1 MVKALADRLAEAFA
15 ELLHERAR
23 HDWGYEPEESLSNE
37 DLIREKYRGIR
48 PAFGYPACPDHTE
61 KKTLWELLSV
71 NDIGIS
77 LTETFAMN
85 PGASVSGIYLGHPK
99 SRYFAVGPVDRDQV
113 EDYAR
118 RKNMTVAELPTGRL
132 MQRPRLRDLLPVTV
146 RTFDPEEVTTK
157 SHRETDP
164 RGVGLTV
171 QDVEAIWDAVV
182 TFYKTG
188 LHPAIA
194 LCIRRRGEI
203 ILDRAIGHARGNSPQ
218 DPDGTPLVKATPDTL
233 YNFFSGSK
241 TVTAMLIHLLEAEDK
256 LHVDEPVATFIPEFA
271 KRRKHSITMRD
282 VLTHRAGI
290 PATPEEAIDLDLLSK
305 PEDVVRAFCELEP
318 THRPGSVQA
327 YQAVTSGFILA
338 EVIRRVTGENIRDFL
353 TARIREPL
361 KMKHF
366 NYGVPPGQLDRVAV
380 DAFTGPTPTWPYK
393 NLVQVAFGAS
403 MRELVDLSNDSRFRT
418 GVVPAGNIIATPE
431 EISRFFETLLCG
443 GTYEDTRVFDQRT
456 VARATEPQVTGQ
468 VDRVLMMPIPLSM
481 GFMLG
486 GRTFGFY
493 GPRTANAFGH
503 LGFTNVLGW
512 ADPDRDIS
520 VAFMNTGKPLLS
532 ARMLAWLNVMRVI
545 GTRIPR
551 DRA

>member
-1 MVKALADRLAEAFA
+1 
-15 ELLHERAR
+15 
-23 HDWGYEPEESLSNE
+23 
-37 DLIREKYRGIR
+37 
-48 PAFGYPACPDHTE
+48 
-61 KKTLWELLSV
+61 
-71 NDIGIS
+71 
-77 LTETFAMN
+77 
-85 PGASVSGIYLGHPK
+85 
-99 SRYFAVGPVDRDQV
+99 
-113 EDYAR
+113 
-118 RKNMTVAELPTGRL
+118 

-164 RGVGLTV
+164 RGVGLST
-171 QDVEAIWDAVV
+171 QDVEAIWSAVV
-182 TFYKTG
+182 RFYKSG

-194 LCIRRRGEI
+194 ICIRRRGEI

-218 DPDGTPLVKATPDTL
+218 DPEGAPLVKATPDTL

-241 TVTAMLIHLLEAEDK
+241 SVTAMLIHLLQQEEQ

-271 KRRKHSITMRD
+271 KRRKHSITIRD

-290 PATPEEAIDLDLLSK
+290 PPTPEEAIDLDLLSR
-305 PEDVVRAFCELEP
+305 PEEIVRAFCDLEP

-327 YQAVTSGFILA
+327 YQAVTSGYILG
-338 EVIRRVTGENIRDFL
+338 EIIRRVTGQEIREFL
-353 TARIREPL
+353 TKRVREPL
-361 KMKHF
+361 GMKHF
-366 NYGVPPGQLDRVAV
+366 NYGVAPELLDRVAV
-380 DAFTGPTPTWPYK
+380 EAFTGPTPTWPYK
-393 NLVQVAFGAS
+393 NLVHIAFGAS
-403 MRELVDLSNDSRFRT
+403 MRELVELGNDPRFRT
-418 GVVPAGNIIATPE
+418 AASPAANVIATPE

-443 GTYEDTRVFDQRT
+443 GTYQDVRIFDQRT
-456 VARATEPQVTGQ
+456 VARAVEPQVTGQ

-486 GRTFGFY
+486 LRSFGFY

-520 VAFMNTGKPLLS
+520 VALMNTGKPLLS
-532 ARMLAWLNVMRVI
+532 ARMLAWLNVTRVI

>member
-1 MVKALADRLAEAFA
+1 M
-15 ELLHERAR
+15 
-23 HDWGYEPEESLSNE
+23 
-37 DLIREKYRGIR
+37 
-48 PAFGYPACPDHTE
+48 
-61 KKTLWELLSV
+61 
-71 NDIGIS
+71 
-77 LTETFAMN
+77 
-85 PGASVSGIYLGHPK
+85 
-99 SRYFAVGPVDRDQV
+99 
-113 EDYAR
+113 
-118 RKNMTVAELPTGRL
+118 
-132 MQRPRLRDLLPVTV
+132 
-146 RTFDPEEVTTK
+146 FDPEEVTTR
-157 SHRETDP
+157 SHREIDP
-164 RGVGLTV
+164 RGVGLST
-171 QDVEAIWDAVV
+171 QDVEAIWSSVV
-182 TFYKTG
+182 TFYKSG

-218 DPDGTPLVKATPDTL
+218 DPEGTPLVKATPDTL

-241 TVTAMLIHLLEAEDK
+241 SVTAMLIHLLQQEEQ

-271 KRRKHSITMRD
+271 KRRKHSITIRD

-290 PATPEEAIDLDLLSK
+290 PPTPEEAIDLDLLSK
-305 PEDVVRAFCELEP
+305 PEEIVRAFCDLEP

-327 YQAVTSGFILA
+327 YQAVTSGYILG
-338 EVIRRVTGENIRDFL
+338 EIIRRVTGQEIREFL
-353 TARIREPL
+353 TKRVREPL
-361 KMKHF
+361 QMEHF
-366 NYGVPPGQLDRVAV
+366 NYGVAPDLLDRVAV

-393 NLVQVAFGAS
+393 NLVHVAFGAS
-403 MRELVDLSNDSRFRT
+403 MRELVELGNDPRFRT
-418 GVVPAGNIIATPE
+418 AVSPAANVIATPE

-443 GTYEDTRVFDQRT
+443 GTYQDVRIFDQRT
-456 VARATEPQVTGQ
+456 VARAVEPQVTGQ

-486 GRTFGFY
+486 LRSFGFY

-520 VAFMNTGKPLLS
+520 VALMNTGKPLLS
-532 ARMLAWLNVMRVI
+532 ARMLAWLNVTRVI

>member
-1 MVKALADRLAEAFA
+1 
-15 ELLHERAR
+15 
-23 HDWGYEPEESLSNE
+23 
-37 DLIREKYRGIR
+37 
-48 PAFGYPACPDHTE
+48 
-61 KKTLWELLSV
+61 
-71 NDIGIS
+71 
-77 LTETFAMN
+77 
-85 PGASVSGIYLGHPK
+85 
-99 SRYFAVGPVDRDQV
+99 
-113 EDYAR
+113 
-118 RKNMTVAELPTGRL
+118 

-146 RTFDPEEVTTK
+146 RTFDPEEVTTR

-164 RGVGLTV
+164 RGVGLSAE
-171 QDVEAIWDAVV
+171 DVEAIWGAVV
-182 TFYKTG
+182 RFYKSG

-194 LCIRRRGEI
+194 ICIRRRGEI

-218 DPDGTPLVKATPDTL
+218 DPEGAPLVQATPDTL

-241 TVTAMLIHLLEAEDK
+241 SVTAMLIHLLQQEEQ

-271 KRRKHSITMRD
+271 KRRKHSITIRD

-290 PATPEEAIDLDLLSK
+290 PPTPEEAIDLDLLSR
-305 PEDVVRAFCELEP
+305 PEEIVRAFCDLEP

-327 YQAVTSGFILA
+327 YQAVTSGYILG
-338 EVIRRVTGENIRDFL
+338 EIIRRVTGQEIREFL
-353 TARIREPL
+353 TKKVREPL
-361 KMKHF
+361 GMEHF
-366 NYGVPPGQLDRVAV
+366 NYGVAPELLDRVAV

-393 NLVQVAFGAS
+393 NLVHIAFGAS
-403 MRELVDLSNDSRFRT
+403 MRELVELGNDPRFRT
-418 GVVPAGNIIATPE
+418 AASPAANVIATPE
-431 EISRFFETLLCG
+431 EISRYFETLLCG
-443 GTYEDTRVFDQRT
+443 GTYQDVRVFDQRT
-456 VARATEPQVTGQ
+456 VARAVEPQVTGQ

-486 GRTFGFY
+486 LRSFGFY

-520 VAFMNTGKPLLS
+520 VALMNTGKPLLS
-532 ARMLAWLNVMRVI
+532 ARMLAWLNVTRVI

>member
-1 MVKALADRLAEAFA
+1 
-15 ELLHERAR
+15 
-23 HDWGYEPEESLSNE
+23 
-37 DLIREKYRGIR
+37 
-48 PAFGYPACPDHTE
+48 
-61 KKTLWELLSV
+61 
-71 NDIGIS
+71 
-77 LTETFAMN
+77 
-85 PGASVSGIYLGHPK
+85 
-99 SRYFAVGPVDRDQV
+99 
-113 EDYAR
+113 
-118 RKNMTVAELPTGRL
+118 

-146 RTFDPEEVTTK
+146 QTYDPEEVTSR
-157 SHRETDP
+157 SHREVDP
-164 RGVGLTV
+164 RSVGLRT
-171 QDVEAIWDAVV
+171 QDVDAIWDSVV
-182 TFYKTG
+182 RFYKAG

-218 DPDGTPLVKATPDTL
+218 DPEGTPLVKATPDTL

-241 TVTAMLIHLLEAEDK
+241 SVTAMLIHLLQQEDQ

-271 KRRKHSITMRD
+271 RRRKHSITIRD

-290 PATPEEAIDLDLLSK
+290 PATPEEAIDLDLLSR
-305 PEDVVRAFCELEP
+305 PDEIVRAFCELEP

-327 YQAVTSGFILA
+327 YQAITSGFILG
-338 EVIRRVTGENIRDFL
+338 EVVRRVTGTDVQSFL
-353 TARIREPL
+353 TARIREPM

-366 NYGVPPGQLDRVAV
+366 KFGVSPDQLDRVAV

-403 MRELVDLSNDSRFRT
+403 MRELVEMSNDPRFRT
-418 GVVPAGNIIATPE
+418 AVVPAANIIATPE
-431 EISRFFETLLCG
+431 EVSRFFEMLLCG
-443 GTYEDTRVFDQRT
+443 GTYEDTRIFDQRT
-456 VARATEPQVTGQ
+456 VTRATAPQVTGQ

-486 GRTFGFY
+486 LRSFGFY
-493 GPRTANAFGH
+493 GPRTQSAYGH

-512 ADPDRDIS
+512 ADPERDIS

-532 ARMLAWLNVMRVI
+532 ARMVAWLNVSRVI

>member
-1 MVKALADRLAEAFA
+1 
-15 ELLHERAR
+15 
-23 HDWGYEPEESLSNE
+23 
-37 DLIREKYRGIR
+37 
-48 PAFGYPACPDHTE
+48 
-61 KKTLWELLSV
+61 
-71 NDIGIS
+71 
-77 LTETFAMN
+77 
-85 PGASVSGIYLGHPK
+85 
-99 SRYFAVGPVDRDQV
+99 
-113 EDYAR
+113 
-118 RKNMTVAELPTGRL
+118 
-132 MQRPRLRDLLPVTV
+132 MQRPRLRDLLPVSV
-146 RTFDPEEVTTK
+146 RAFDPEEVTTK
-157 SHRETDP
+157 SHREIDP
-164 RGVGLTV
+164 RGVGLSTR
-171 QDVEAIWDAVV
+171 DVEAIWSSVV

-218 DPDGTPLVKATPDTL
+218 DPEGTPLVKATPDTL

-241 TVTAMLIHLLEAEDK
+241 AVTAMLIHLLQEEGQ

-271 KRRKHSITMRD
+271 KRRKHSITIRD

-290 PATPEEAIDLDLLSK
+290 PATPEEAINLDLLSK
-305 PEDVVRAFCELEP
+305 PEEIVRAFCELEP

-327 YQAVTSGFILA
+327 YQAVTSGFILG
-338 EVIRRVTGENIRDFL
+338 EIIRRVTGQEIREFL
-353 TARIREPL
+353 TKRVREPL
-361 KMKHF
+361 AMEHF
-366 NYGVPPGQLDRVAV
+366 NYGVAPELLDRVAV
-380 DAFTGPTPTWPYK
+380 DAFTGPTPTWPYR
-393 NLVQVAFGAS
+393 NLVHVAFGAS
-403 MRELVDLSNDSRFRT
+403 MRELVDLGNDPRFRT
-418 GVVPAGNIIATPE
+418 GVAPAANVIATPE

-443 GTYEDTRVFDQRT
+443 GTYQGVRVFEQRT
-456 VARATEPQVTGQ
+456 VARAVEPQVTGQ

-486 GRTFGFY
+486 LRSFGFY

-520 VAFMNTGKPLLS
+520 VALMNTGKPLLS
-532 ARMLAWLNVMRVI
+532 ARMLAWLNVTRVI

>member
-1 MVKALADRLAEAFA
+1 
-15 ELLHERAR
+15 
-23 HDWGYEPEESLSNE
+23 
-37 DLIREKYRGIR
+37 
-48 PAFGYPACPDHTE
+48 
-61 KKTLWELLSV
+61 
-71 NDIGIS
+71 
-77 LTETFAMN
+77 
-85 PGASVSGIYLGHPK
+85 
-99 SRYFAVGPVDRDQV
+99 
-113 EDYAR
+113 
-118 RKNMTVAELPTGRL
+118 
-132 MQRPRLRDLLPVTV
+132 MQRPRFRDLLPVAV

-164 RGVGLTV
+164 RGVGLST
-171 QDVEAIWDAVV
+171 QDVEAIWSAVV
-182 TFYKTG
+182 RFYKSG

-194 LCIRRRGEI
+194 ICIRRRGEI

-218 DPDGTPLVKATPDTL
+218 DPEGAPLVKATPDTL

-241 TVTAMLIHLLEAEDK
+241 SVTAMLIHLLQQEEQ

-271 KRRKHSITMRD
+271 KRRKHSITIRD

-290 PATPEEAIDLDLLSK
+290 PPTPEEAIDLDLLSR
-305 PEDVVRAFCELEP
+305 PEEIVRAFCDLEP

-327 YQAVTSGFILA
+327 YQAVTSGYILG
-338 EVIRRVTGENIRDFL
+338 EIIRRVTGQEIREFL
-353 TARIREPL
+353 TKRVREPL
-361 KMKHF
+361 AMEHF
-366 NYGVPPGQLDRVAV
+366 NYGVAPELLDRVAV
-380 DAFTGPTPTWPYK
+380 EAFTGPTPTWPYK
-393 NLVQVAFGAS
+393 NLVHIAFGAS
-403 MRELVDLSNDSRFRT
+403 MRELVELGNDPRFRT
-418 GVVPAGNIIATPE
+418 AASPAANVIATPE

-443 GTYEDTRVFDQRT
+443 GTYQDVRVFDQRT
-456 VARATEPQVTGQ
+456 VARAVEPQVTGQ

-486 GRTFGFY
+486 LRSFGFY

-520 VAFMNTGKPLLS
+520 VALMNTGKPLLS
-532 ARMLAWLNVMRVI
+532 ARMLAWLNVTRVI

>member
-1 MVKALADRLAEAFA
+1 
-15 ELLHERAR
+15 
-23 HDWGYEPEESLSNE
+23 
-37 DLIREKYRGIR
+37 
-48 PAFGYPACPDHTE
+48 
-61 KKTLWELLSV
+61 
-71 NDIGIS
+71 
-77 LTETFAMN
+77 
-85 PGASVSGIYLGHPK
+85 
-99 SRYFAVGPVDRDQV
+99 
-113 EDYAR
+113 
-118 RKNMTVAELPTGRL
+118 

-164 RGVGLTV
+164 RGVGLSI
-171 QDVEAIWDAVV
+171 QDVEAIWSAVV
-182 TFYKTG
+182 RFYKSG

-194 LCIRRRGEI
+194 ICIRRRGEI

-218 DPDGTPLVKATPDTL
+218 DPEGAPLVKATPDTL

-241 TVTAMLIHLLEAEDK
+241 SVTAMLIHLLQQEEQ

-271 KRRKHSITMRD
+271 KRRKHSITIRD

-290 PATPEEAIDLDLLSK
+290 PPTPEEAIDLDLLSR
-305 PEDVVRAFCELEP
+305 PDEIVRAFCDLEP

-327 YQAVTSGFILA
+327 YQAVTSGYILG
-338 EVIRRVTGENIRDFL
+338 EIIRRVTGQEIREFL
-353 TARIREPL
+353 TKRVREPL
-361 KMKHF
+361 GMNHF
-366 NYGVPPGQLDRVAV
+366 NYGVAPELLDRVAV

-393 NLVQVAFGAS
+393 NLVHIAFGAS
-403 MRELVDLSNDSRFRT
+403 MRELVELGNDPRFRT
-418 GVVPAGNIIATPE
+418 AASPAANVIATPE

-443 GTYEDTRVFDQRT
+443 GTYQDARVFDQRT
-456 VARATEPQVTGQ
+456 VARAVEPQVTGQ

-486 GRTFGFY
+486 LRSFGFY

-520 VAFMNTGKPLLS
+520 VALMNTGKPLLS
-532 ARMLAWLNVMRVI
+532 ARMLAWLNVTRVI

>member
-1 MVKALADRLAEAFA
+1 
-15 ELLHERAR
+15 
-23 HDWGYEPEESLSNE
+23 
-37 DLIREKYRGIR
+37 
-48 PAFGYPACPDHTE
+48 
-61 KKTLWELLSV
+61 
-71 NDIGIS
+71 
-77 LTETFAMN
+77 
-85 PGASVSGIYLGHPK
+85 
-99 SRYFAVGPVDRDQV
+99 
-113 EDYAR
+113 
-118 RKNMTVAELPTGRL
+118 
-132 MQRPRLRDLLPVTV
+132 MQRPRFRDLLPLTV
-146 RTFDPEEVTTK
+146 RAFDPEEVTVK

-164 RGVGLTV
+164 RAVGL
-171 QDVEAIWDAVV
+171 EKDAVDQIWASV
-182 TFYKTG
+182 VRFYKTG

-194 LCIRRRGEI
+194 LCVRRRGEI

-218 DPDGTPLVKATPDTL
+218 DPEDAPLVQATPDTL

-241 TVTAMLIHLLEAEDK
+241 TVTAMLIHLLQEAEQ

-271 KRRKHSITMRD
+271 KRRKHGITIRD
-282 VLTHRAGI
+282 ILTHRAGI
-290 PATPEEAIDLDLLSK
+290 PATPEEVIDLDLLAK
-305 PEDVVRAFCELEP
+305 PEEIVQAFCDLEP

-327 YQAVTSGFILA
+327 YQAITSGFILG
-338 EVIRRVTGENIRDFL
+338 EIIRRVTGLEIQDFL
-353 TARIREPL
+353 RIKIREPL

-366 NYGVPPGQLDRVAV
+366 RYGVPPEQLDRVAV
-380 DAFTGPTPTWPYK
+380 DALTGPTPTWPYK

-403 MRELVDLSNDSRFRT
+403 MRELVDMANDPRFRT
-418 GVVPAGNIIATPE
+418 AVVPAGNIIATPE

-443 GTYEDTRVFDQRT
+443 GTYEDARIFDPRT
-456 VARATEPQVTGQ
+456 VARAIKPQVTGQ

-493 GPRTANAFGH
+493 GPRTANAYGH

-532 ARMLAWLNVMRVI
+532 AKMLAWLNVTRVI
-545 GTRIPR
+545 GTRISR

>member
-1 MVKALADRLAEAFA
+1 
-15 ELLHERAR
+15 
-23 HDWGYEPEESLSNE
+23 
-37 DLIREKYRGIR
+37 
-48 PAFGYPACPDHTE
+48 
-61 KKTLWELLSV
+61 
-71 NDIGIS
+71 
-77 LTETFAMN
+77 
-85 PGASVSGIYLGHPK
+85 
-99 SRYFAVGPVDRDQV
+99 
-113 EDYAR
+113 
-118 RKNMTVAELPTGRL
+118 
-132 MQRPRLRDLLPVTV
+132 MQRSRLRDLLPVSV
-146 RTFDPEEVTTK
+146 RTFDPEEVTTR

-164 RGVGLTV
+164 RGVGLTT
-171 QDVEAIWDAVV
+171 QDVDEIWNAVV
-182 TFYKTG
+182 SFYKSG

-203 ILDRAIGHARGNSPQ
+203 ILDRAIGHTRGNSPE
-218 DPDGTPLVKATPDTL
+218 DPEGTPLVKATPDTL

-241 TVTAMLIHLLEAEDK
+241 SVTAMLIHLLQQEDL

-271 KRRKHSITMRD
+271 KRRKHSITIRD

-290 PATPEEAIDLDLLSK
+290 PLTPEEAINLDLLSK
-305 PEDVVRAFCELEP
+305 PEEIVRAFCELEP
-318 THRPGSVQA
+318 THKPGSVQA
-327 YQAVTSGFILA
+327 YQAVTSGFILG
-338 EVIRRVTGENIRDFL
+338 EIIRRVTGQNIRDFL
-353 TARIREPL
+353 TASVREPL

-366 NYGVPPGQLDRVAV
+366 NYGVAPEHLDEVAV

-403 MRELVDLSNDSRFRT
+403 MRELVDLGNDPRFRT
-418 GVVPAGNIIATPE
+418 GVAPAANIIATPE

-443 GTYEDTRVFDQRT
+443 GTYQDRRVFKQRT
-456 VARATEPQVTGQ
+456 VARAIEPQVTGQ

-486 GRTFGFY
+486 LRSFGFY

-532 ARMLAWLNVMRVI
+532 ARMLVWLNVMRVI

>member
-1 MVKALADRLAEAFA
+1 
-15 ELLHERAR
+15 
-23 HDWGYEPEESLSNE
+23 
-37 DLIREKYRGIR
+37 
-48 PAFGYPACPDHTE
+48 
-61 KKTLWELLSV
+61 
-71 NDIGIS
+71 
-77 LTETFAMN
+77 
-85 PGASVSGIYLGHPK
+85 
-99 SRYFAVGPVDRDQV
+99 
-113 EDYAR
+113 
-118 RKNMTVAELPTGRL
+118 
-132 MQRPRLRDLLPVTV
+132 MQRPRLRDLLPVTIRV
-146 RTFDPEEVTTK
+146 FDPNEVTTK
-157 SHRETDP
+157 SHREVDP
-164 RGVGLTV
+164 RGVGLRI
-171 QDVEAIWDAVV
+171 QDVEAIWDSVIR
-182 TFYKTG
+182 FYKAG

-203 ILDRAIGHARGNSPQ
+203 ILDRAIGHASGNSPQ

-241 TVTAMLIHLLEAEDK
+241 AVTAMLIHLLQQEEQ

-271 KRRKHSITMRD
+271 KRRKHSITIRD

-290 PATPEEAIDLDLLSK
+290 PATPQEVIDLDLLSK
-305 PEDVVRAFCELEP
+305 PEEIVRAFCELEP

-327 YQAVTSGFILA
+327 YQAITSGFILG
-338 EVIRRVTGENIRDFL
+338 EVIRRVTGEDVQRFL
-353 TARIREPL
+353 TTRIREPM
-361 KMKHF
+361 KMSHF
-366 NYGVPPGQLDRVAV
+366 RFGVLPEQLDRVAV

-403 MRELVDLSNDSRFRT
+403 MRELVEMSNDPRFRT
-418 GVVPAGNIIATPE
+418 SVVPAANIIATPE
-431 EISRFFETLLCG
+431 EISRFFEMLLCG
-443 GTYEDTRVFDQRT
+443 GTYEDKRIFDQRT

-486 GRTFGFY
+486 LRSFGFY
-493 GPRTANAFGH
+493 GPRTASAYGH

-532 ARMLAWLNVMRVI
+532 ARMIAWLNVTRVI
-545 GTRIPR
+545 GSRIPR

>member
-1 MVKALADRLAEAFA
+1 
-15 ELLHERAR
+15 
-23 HDWGYEPEESLSNE
+23 
-37 DLIREKYRGIR
+37 
-48 PAFGYPACPDHTE
+48 
-61 KKTLWELLSV
+61 
-71 NDIGIS
+71 
-77 LTETFAMN
+77 
-85 PGASVSGIYLGHPK
+85 
-99 SRYFAVGPVDRDQV
+99 
-113 EDYAR
+113 
-118 RKNMTVAELPTGRL
+118 

-146 RTFDPEEVTTK
+146 QTYDPDEVTTR
-157 SHRETDP
+157 SHREVDP
-164 RGVGLTV
+164 RGVGLRT
-171 QDVEAIWDAVV
+171 QDVDAIWDSVV
-182 TFYKTG
+182 RFYKAG

-218 DPDGTPLVKATPDTL
+218 DPEGTPLVKATPDTL

-241 TVTAMLIHLLEAEDK
+241 SVTAMLIHLLQQEDQ

-271 KRRKHSITMRD
+271 RRRKHSITIRD

-290 PATPEEAIDLDLLSK
+290 PATPEEVIDLDLLSR
-305 PEDVVRAFCELEP
+305 PDEIVRAFCELEP

-327 YQAVTSGFILA
+327 YQAITSGFILG
-338 EVIRRVTGENIRDFL
+338 EVIRRVTGADVQSFL
-353 TARIREPL
+353 TARIREPM

-366 NYGVPPGQLDRVAV
+366 KFGVSPDQLDRVAV

-403 MRELVDLSNDSRFRT
+403 MRELVEMSNDARFRT
-418 GVVPAGNIIATPE
+418 AVVPAANIIATPE
-431 EISRFFETLLCG
+431 EVSRFFEMLLCG
-443 GTYEDTRVFDQRT
+443 GTYEDTRIFDQRT
-456 VARATEPQVTGQ
+456 VTRATAPQVTGQ

-486 GRTFGFY
+486 LRSFGFY
-493 GPRTANAFGH
+493 GPRTQSAYGH

-512 ADPDRDIS
+512 ADPERDIS

-532 ARMLAWLNVMRVI
+532 ARMVAWLNVSRVI
-545 GTRIPR
+545 GSRIPR

>member
-1 MVKALADRLAEAFA
+1 MAAAEHRLQ
-15 ELLHERAR
+15 AR
-23 HDWGYEPEESLSNE
+23 
-37 DLIREKYRGIR
+37 
-48 PAFGYPACPDHTE
+48 
-61 KKTLWELLSV
+61 
-71 NDIGIS
+71 
-77 LTETFAMN
+77 
-85 PGASVSGIYLGHPK
+85 
-99 SRYFAVGPVDRDQV
+99 Q
-113 EDYAR
+113 
-118 RKNMTVAELPTGRL
+118 L

-146 RTFDPEEVTTK
+146 RAFDPEEVTTK

-164 RGVGLTV
+164 RGVGLATR
-171 QDVEAIWDAVV
+171 DVDAIWAAVV
-182 TFYKTG
+182 SFYRTG

-203 ILDRAIGHARGNSPQ
+203 ILDRAIGHARGNSP
-218 DPDGTPLVKATPDTL
+218 DDAEGTPLVKATPDTL

-241 TVTAMLIHLLEAEDK
+241 SVTAMLIHLLQESDQ

-271 KRRKHSITMRD
+271 KRRKHNITIRD
-282 VLTHRAGI
+282 LLTHRAGI
-290 PATPEEAIDLDLLSK
+290 PATPEEALDLELLAD
-305 PEDVVRAFCELEP
+305 PAEITRAFCELEP

-338 EVIRRVTGENIRDFL
+338 EIIRRVTGESIRDFL
-353 TARIREPL
+353 TTKVREPL

-366 NYGVPPGQLDRVAV
+366 NYGVAPEVLDQVAV
-380 DAFTGPTPTWPYK
+380 DAFTGPTPTWPYR

-403 MRELVDLSNDSRFRT
+403 MRELVDLSNDPRFRT
-418 GVVPAGNIIATPE
+418 GVVPSGNIIATPE

-443 GTYEDTRVFDQRT
+443 GAYEGTRVYEQRT
-456 VARATEPQVTGQ
+456 IARATEPQVTGQ

-493 GPRTANAFGH
+493 GPRTPNAFGH

-532 ARMLAWLNVMRVI
+532 ARMLAWLNVVRVI

>member
-1 MVKALADRLAEAFA
+1 
-15 ELLHERAR
+15 
-23 HDWGYEPEESLSNE
+23 
-37 DLIREKYRGIR
+37 
-48 PAFGYPACPDHTE
+48 
-61 KKTLWELLSV
+61 
-71 NDIGIS
+71 
-77 LTETFAMN
+77 
-85 PGASVSGIYLGHPK
+85 
-99 SRYFAVGPVDRDQV
+99 
-113 EDYAR
+113 
-118 RKNMTVAELPTGRL
+118 

-157 SHRETDP
+157 SHREIDP
-164 RGVGLTV
+164 RGVGLST
-171 QDVEAIWDAVV
+171 QDVEAIWSSVV
-182 TFYKTG
+182 TFYKSG

-218 DPDGTPLVKATPDTL
+218 DPEGTPLVKATPDTL

-241 TVTAMLIHLLEAEDK
+241 SVTAMLIHLLQQEEQ

-271 KRRKHSITMRD
+271 KRRKHSITIRD

-290 PATPEEAIDLDLLSK
+290 PPTPEEAIDLDLLSK
-305 PEDVVRAFCELEP
+305 PEEIVRAFCDLEP

-327 YQAVTSGFILA
+327 YQAVTSGYILG
-338 EVIRRVTGENIRDFL
+338 EIIRRVTGQDIREFL
-353 TARIREPL
+353 TKRVREPL
-361 KMKHF
+361 KMEHF
-366 NYGVPPGQLDRVAV
+366 NYGVAPELLDRVAV

-403 MRELVDLSNDSRFRT
+403 MRELVELGNDPRFRT
-418 GVVPAGNIIATPE
+418 AVSPAANVIATPE

-443 GTYEDTRVFDQRT
+443 GTYQDVRIFEQRT
-456 VARATEPQVTGQ
+456 VARAVEPQVTGQ

-486 GRTFGFY
+486 LRSFGFY

-520 VAFMNTGKPLLS
+520 VGFMNTGKPLLS
-532 ARMLAWLNVMRVI
+532 ARMLAWLNVTRVI

>member
-1 MVKALADRLAEAFA
+1 
-15 ELLHERAR
+15 
-23 HDWGYEPEESLSNE
+23 
-37 DLIREKYRGIR
+37 
-48 PAFGYPACPDHTE
+48 
-61 KKTLWELLSV
+61 
-71 NDIGIS
+71 
-77 LTETFAMN
+77 
-85 PGASVSGIYLGHPK
+85 
-99 SRYFAVGPVDRDQV
+99 
-113 EDYAR
+113 
-118 RKNMTVAELPTGRL
+118 
-132 MQRPRLRDLLPVTV
+132 MQRLRLRDLLPVTV
-146 RTFDPEEVTTK
+146 RPFDPAEVTTK
-157 SHRETDP
+157 SHREVDP
-164 RGVGLTV
+164 RGVGLRIE
-171 QDVEAIWDAVV
+171 DVEAIWSSVV
-182 TFYKTG
+182 RFYKTG

-218 DPDGTPLVKATPDTL
+218 DAEGTPLVKATPDTL

-241 TVTAMLIHLLEAEDK
+241 SVTAMLIHLLQQEEQ

-271 KRRKHSITMRD
+271 KRRKHSITIRD

-305 PEDVVRAFCELEP
+305 PDEIVRAFCELEP

-327 YQAVTSGFILA
+327 YQAITSGFILG
-338 EVIRRVTGENIRDFL
+338 EIVRRVSGQDVQSFL
-353 TARIREPL
+353 TARIREPMQ
-361 KMKHF
+361 MKHF
-366 NYGVPPGQLDRVAV
+366 KYGVSRDQLDRVAI

-393 NLVQVAFGAS
+393 NLVQIAFGAS
-403 MRELVDLSNDSRFRT
+403 MRELVDMSNDPRFRT
-418 GVVPAGNIIATPE
+418 AVVPAANIIATPE
-431 EISRFFETLLCG
+431 EISRFFEMLLCG
-443 GTYEDTRVFDQRT
+443 GTYEDRRIFDQRT
-456 VARATEPQVTGQ
+456 VVRATEPQVTGQ

-486 GRTFGFY
+486 LRSFGFY
-493 GPRTANAFGH
+493 GPRTANAYGH

-532 ARMLAWLNVMRVI
+532 ARMVAWLNVTRVI

>member
-1 MVKALADRLAEAFA
+1 
-15 ELLHERAR
+15 
-23 HDWGYEPEESLSNE
+23 
-37 DLIREKYRGIR
+37 
-48 PAFGYPACPDHTE
+48 
-61 KKTLWELLSV
+61 
-71 NDIGIS
+71 
-77 LTETFAMN
+77 
-85 PGASVSGIYLGHPK
+85 
-99 SRYFAVGPVDRDQV
+99 
-113 EDYAR
+113 
-118 RKNMTVAELPTGRL
+118 

-146 RTFDPEEVTTK
+146 RRFDPEEVTTK
-157 SHRETDP
+157 SHREIDP
-164 RGVGLTV
+164 RGVGLST
-171 QDVEAIWDAVV
+171 QDVEAIWSSVV
-182 TFYKTG
+182 TFYKSG

-218 DPDGTPLVKATPDTL
+218 DPEGTPLVKATPDTL

-241 TVTAMLIHLLEAEDK
+241 SVTAMLIHLLQQEEQ

-271 KRRKHSITMRD
+271 KRRKHSITIRD

-290 PATPEEAIDLDLLSK
+290 PPTPEEAIDLDLLSK
-305 PEDVVRAFCELEP
+305 PEEIVRAFCELEP

-327 YQAVTSGFILA
+327 YQAVTSGYILG
-338 EVIRRVTGENIRDFL
+338 EIIRRVTGQDIREFL
-353 TARIREPL
+353 TKRVREPL
-361 KMKHF
+361 KMEHF
-366 NYGVPPGQLDRVAV
+366 NYGVAPELLDRVAV

-393 NLVQVAFGAS
+393 NLVHVAFGAS
-403 MRELVDLSNDSRFRT
+403 MRELVELGNDPRFRT
-418 GVVPAGNIIATPE
+418 AVSPAANVIATPE

-443 GTYEDTRVFDQRT
+443 GTYQGVRIFEQRT
-456 VARATEPQVTGQ
+456 VARAVEPQVTGQ

-486 GRTFGFY
+486 LRSFGFY

-520 VAFMNTGKPLLS
+520 VGFMNTGKPLLS
-532 ARMLAWLNVMRVI
+532 ARMLAWLNVTRVI

>member
-1 MVKALADRLAEAFA
+1 
-15 ELLHERAR
+15 
-23 HDWGYEPEESLSNE
+23 
-37 DLIREKYRGIR
+37 
-48 PAFGYPACPDHTE
+48 
-61 KKTLWELLSV
+61 
-71 NDIGIS
+71 
-77 LTETFAMN
+77 
-85 PGASVSGIYLGHPK
+85 
-99 SRYFAVGPVDRDQV
+99 
-113 EDYAR
+113 
-118 RKNMTVAELPTGRL
+118 

-146 RTFDPEEVTTK
+146 RRFDPEEVTTK

-164 RGVGLTV
+164 RAVGLTS
-171 QDVEAIWDAVV
+171 QDIEAIWGAVV
-182 TFYKTG
+182 AFYQTG

-203 ILDRAIGHARGNSPQ
+203 IVDRAIGHASGNSPQ
-218 DPDGTPLVKATPDTL
+218 DPEGTPLIQATPDTL

-241 TVTAMLIHLLEAEDK
+241 TVTAMLIHLLQEEEQ

-271 KRRKHSITMRD
+271 KKRKHNITIRD

-290 PATPEEAIDLDLLSK
+290 PPTPQEAIDLDLLSK
-305 PEDVVRAFCELEP
+305 PDEIVEAFCNLEP

-327 YQAVTSGFILA
+327 YQAITSGFILG
-338 EVIRRVTGENIRDFL
+338 EIIRRVTSQSIRDFL
-353 TARIREPL
+353 TTRVRDPL
-361 KMKHF
+361 KMRYF
-366 NYGVPPGQLDRVAV
+366 NYGVPPEELDRVAV

-393 NLVQVAFGAS
+393 NLVRIAFGAS
-403 MRELVDLSNDSRFRT
+403 MRELVDLANDPRFRT
-418 GVVPAGNIIATPE
+418 AVVPAGNIIATPE
-431 EISRFFETLLCG
+431 EISRFFEALLCG
-443 GTYEDTRVFDQRT
+443 GSFEGTRIFDQRT
-456 VARATEPQVTGQ
+456 VARATRPQVVGQ

-486 GRTFGFY
+486 GRTFGFF
-493 GPRTANAFGH
+493 GPRTANAYGH

-532 ARMLAWLNVMRVI
+532 ARMFAWLNVTRVI